1 MAVFTVSLHYFLRM
15 QLPKRRFFIL
25 TGLQLHSVPACPCF
39 DHIPS
44 SSRRYRSKNVFY
56 GKGYVLAVFSIIVH
70 MRPPGT

>member
-1 MAVFTVSLHYFLRM
+1 MAVFDGELSLFSSYAIAEKTIFHSY
-15 QLPKRRFFIL
+15 
-25 TGLQLHSVPACPCF
+25 GHQLHSVPACPCF

-56 GKGYVLAVFSIIVH
+56 GKGYVLAVSSIIVP